1 MMFFWSD
8 INCNCYTH
16 NSIRPA
22 KFMFFESLN
31 TRKWHILQCTPKVEK
46 QYSTSMI
53 LKIFLH
59 CSVQRNFKNYFLS
72 KYWIGKRVLL
82 SKIATFL
89 PISEYFLHRQI
100 VLHGAQLDENR
111 KDQIK
116 MLSNDPWDIEAT
128 HKKYTILF
136 PEAI

>member
-8 INCNCYTH
+8 IKCNRYTH

-59 CSVQRNFKNYFLS
+59 CSVQRCFKKLLLVQVSKECYFPKLQL
-72 KYWIGKRVLL
+72 Y
-82 SKIATFL
+82 L
-89 PISEYFLHRQI
+89 PISEHFLHRQI

-111 KDQIK
+111 EDQIK
-116 MLSNDPWDIEAT
+116 MLSNDP
-128 HKKYTILF
+128 
-136 PEAI
+136 